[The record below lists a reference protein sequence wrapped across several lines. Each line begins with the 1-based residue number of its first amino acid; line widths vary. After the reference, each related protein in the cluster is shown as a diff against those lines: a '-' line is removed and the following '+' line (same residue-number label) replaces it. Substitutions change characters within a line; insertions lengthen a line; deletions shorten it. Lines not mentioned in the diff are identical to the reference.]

1 MENDLLIVDRKF
13 YKYLLHDPATG
24 INRIERQAQLSQY
37 NTVRFDYINYQK
49 HKTNQERQKI

>member
-1 MENDLLIVDRKF
+1 MENDLFVNRKF

-37 NTVRFDYINYQK
+37 NTVRFYYINYQK